1 MAALHEFFVYS
12 RTNRSRYCNIK
23 VYLKNHLLCYS
34 YFVIS
39 ARHKTT
45 FVIFFISGVSTW
57 VFYVQTEYF
66 NLKHLPV
73 YFHWHKGDY
82 KKKRKKRGWSLPPVS
97 VQITLPLY
105 FRPLML
111 MSSPIHSWKK
121 NKHTVQLEQKIR
133 ILKQMAWG
141 KCQCCH
147 LNNGD
152 IPCLVWM
159 GGLCPKQ
166 EAFFNVLGK
175 FQYPVMHRDGN
186 SRRSR
191 NKAP

>member
-1 MAALHEFFVYS
+1 
-12 RTNRSRYCNIK
+12 
-23 VYLKNHLLCYS
+23 
-34 YFVIS
+34 
-39 ARHKTT
+39 
-45 FVIFFISGVSTW
+45 
-57 VFYVQTEYF
+57 
-66 NLKHLPV
+66 
-73 YFHWHKGDY
+73 
-82 KKKRKKRGWSLPPVS
+82 
-97 VQITLPLY
+97 
-105 FRPLML
+105 

-175 FQYPVMHRDGN
+175 FQYPVMHRETRPLKLLVDSQKGQPSPN
-186 SRRSR
+186 TFYLSMDVSVFKVSSLNLYSPLKIMNTKRKCPLCKAKRQLCVTLDKCATCLVYEIFFR
-191 NKAP
+191 NRIGYI